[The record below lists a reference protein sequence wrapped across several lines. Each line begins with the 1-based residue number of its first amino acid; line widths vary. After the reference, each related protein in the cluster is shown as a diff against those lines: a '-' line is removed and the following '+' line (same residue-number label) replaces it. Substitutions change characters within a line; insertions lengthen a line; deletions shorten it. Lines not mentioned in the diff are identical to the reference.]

1 MAALYAFTRSYSK
14 SKLLTTKNCS
24 SATRQGQGICIQLIE
39 AKLTVCK
46 VAKYTEIDLNSPYVF
61 TGRTDQETSLV
72 CPADIVPSQTLE
84 RSDGWR
90 AFRIQRILDFSLIGI
105 MAPIATILADKGIGI
120 FAVST
125 TTQTMSLPRPMT
137 SLPPWMPSTSQD
149 IQSSD

>member
-1 MAALYAFTRSYSK
+1 M
-14 SKLLTTKNCS
+14 
-24 SATRQGQGICIQLIE
+24 
-39 AKLTVCK
+39 
-46 VAKYTEIDLNSPYVF
+46 
-61 TGRTDQETSLV
+61 V